1 MTEDTEPDP
10 QRKWL
15 RLIDPLV
22 TASLPIRIDPRLELD
37 DDTASRLRCD
47 AEPLLTMVT
56 VFVTSSYDNVLAAE
70 ITDDV
75 EHGLHVLVR
84 AATGDEATYLLCSA
98 DEEDGGDPETAG
110 RDITWQWVQDSEDLT
125 EPAVVL
131 WSGEVLLKTG
141 SCVAG
146 PFYIRQLAAAAWA
159 FSTALAIPR
168 EEVFSAQFVRWLCAK
183 SKAALLLKT
192 GDSELRQLTRFWMA
206 PIRTAAVFPTTLPTQ
221 KQDSLRALSS
231 STRHR
236 AGEAAKSPR
245 IIIAIDRLQDYPAY
259 RLGSTPNSPAQII
272 PICRLASLR

>member
-37 DDTASRLRCD
+37 DDTASRLRGD

-84 AATGDEATYLLCSA
+84 AATGDEATYLLCPA
-98 DEEDGGDPETAG
+98 DEEDGGHPETAG
-110 RDITWQWVQDSEDLT
+110 RDITWQQVQDSEDFT

-131 WSGEVLLKTG
+131 WSGEVLLRTG
-141 SCVAG
+141 RGVAG
-146 PFYIRQLAAAAWA
+146 PFYTHQLAAAAWA
-159 FSTALAIPR
+159 FSTALGMQR
-168 EEVFSAQFVRWLCAK
+168 EEVFSAQLVRWLCAK
-183 SKAALLLKT
+183 SRAALLIEN
-192 GDSELRQLTRFWMA
+192 GDSELRQLSRFWMA
-206 PIRTAAVFPTTLPTQ
+206 PIRTTAVSPITLPTQ
-221 KQDSLRALSS
+221 KHHALGALS
-231 STRHR
+231 
-236 AGEAAKSPR
+236 
-245 IIIAIDRLQDYPAY
+245 
-259 RLGSTPNSPAQII
+259 
-272 PICRLASLR
+272 

>member
-37 DDTASRLRCD
+37 DDTASRLRGD

-75 EHGLHVLVR
+75 EHGLHVLLR
-84 AATGDEATYLLCSA
+84 AATGDEAAYLLRAA
-98 DEEDGGDPETAG
+98 DAEERDHPESAG
-110 RDITWQWVQDSEDLT
+110 RDITWQVARDSEHIT

-141 SCVAG
+141 RGTSG
-146 PFYIRQLAAAAWA
+146 PFYTHQLAAAAWA
-159 FSTALAIPR
+159 FSTALGIAR
-168 EEVFSAQFVRWLCAK
+168 KEVFGVQLVRWLCAR
-183 SKAALLLKT
+183 SKADLLLEDE
-192 GDSELRQLTRFWMA
+192 DSEIRRLSRFWMA
-206 PIRTAAVFPTTLPTQ
+206 PIRTAAVFPIPLPGQ
-221 KQDSLRALSS
+221 KREAVTAL
-231 STRHR
+231 
-236 AGEAAKSPR
+236 A
-245 IIIAIDRLQDYPAY
+245 
-259 RLGSTPNSPAQII
+259 
-272 PICRLASLR
+272 